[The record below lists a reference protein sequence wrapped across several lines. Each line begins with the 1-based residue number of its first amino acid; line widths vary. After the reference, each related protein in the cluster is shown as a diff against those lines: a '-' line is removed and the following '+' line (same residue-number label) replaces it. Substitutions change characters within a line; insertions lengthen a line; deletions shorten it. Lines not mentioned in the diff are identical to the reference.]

1 MRKTMTWLARGAGVL
16 VLAVILALGVI
27 YGLSQRR
34 MTAVYTMTPP
44 APRVST
50 DAGAVAR
57 GEHVATIRGCRSCHS
72 ADLAGETFINAPLV
86 ARLSGANLTPG
97 RPGGTLSDVDMVRAI
112 RHGVA
117 GDGHPLLFM
126 PAQEFA
132 ALSAQDMGDLL
143 AYVHNVPAVKRVPP
157 ANTVGPLGRL
167 LFLTGKMPLLPA
179 ELVDH
184 QQQIPAIAPSAPV
197 AYGAYLAEACSGCHG
212 RSFSGGPIPG
222 TPPGWTVPANLTAD
236 ATGLAEWSEGDLKH
250 ALRNGVARG
259 GRKLNTER
267 MPVAMTRHL
276 TDPEI
281 SALYAYFRSLPP
293 RPWGQR

>member
-1 MRKTMTWLARGAGVL
+1 MRKAMTWLARGAGVL
-16 VLAVILALGVI
+16 VLAVVVALGVI

-34 MTAVYTMTPP
+34 MMAVYTITPP
-44 APRVST
+44 VPRVST

-57 GEHVATIRGCRSCHS
+57 GEHVATIRGCRGCHG
-72 ADLAGETFINAPLV
+72 ADLAGETFIDAPLV

-97 RPGGTLSDVDMVRAI
+97 RLGGTPPDVDMVRAI

-117 GDGHPLLFM
+117 PDGHPLLFM
-126 PAQEFA
+126 PAQEFS
-132 ALSAQDMGDLL
+132 ALSTQDMGDLL
-143 AYVHNVPAVKRVPP
+143 AYVHHVPAVKHVPP
-157 ANTVGPLGRL
+157 ANTIGPLGRL
-167 LFLTGKMPLLPA
+167 LFLVGKIPLLPA
-179 ELVDH
+179 ELVNH
-184 QQQIPAIAPSAPV
+184 QQLVPDIAPSTPV

-212 RSFSGGPIPG
+212 RGYAGGPIPG
-222 TPPGWTVPANLTAD
+222 TPPDWTVPANLTPHP
-236 ATGLAEWSEGDLKH
+236 TGLADWSEDDLKH
-250 ALRNGVARG
+250 ALRDGIARG

-281 SALYAYFRSLPP
+281 SALYAYFRSLPA